1 MGIKT
6 KFAYSHL
13 MLHPR
18 KNQAANS
25 SNDNS
30 SKDYEVIDRHIHL
43 QKLLLRRFPQE
54 ILWKQINHKQNI
66 ATPQAE
72 CWCKFVFSLIN
83 FLKTFSLGI

>member
-1 MGIKT
+1 MGIKN

-30 SKDYEVIDRHIHL
+30 SKDLGGHWPPYSPTKITPP
-43 QKLLLRRFPQE
+43 QFPSRDFAE
-54 ILWKQINHKQNI
+54 ANHKQNI

-72 CWCKFVFSLIN
+72 YWCKFVFSLIN
-83 FLKTFSLGI
+83 FLNTFSLGI

>member
-30 SKDYEVIDRHIHL
+30 SKD
-43 QKLLLRRFPQE
+43 
-54 ILWKQINHKQNI
+54 
-66 ATPQAE
+66 
-72 CWCKFVFSLIN
+72 
-83 FLKTFSLGI
+83 LGGH